1 MRQPT
6 LLVVSG
12 PPCSGKTTLARR
24 LRARLGWPL
33 LEKDAFKEAL
43 FDTFGTGDADWSR
56 RLSEAAFARQS
67 AAADAILSQGGSLLV
82 VGNFRPEHHPA
93 LAALAARHQAALA
106 QVACSASPA
115 TLAARRAARAT
126 AGRRHPGH
134 ADSPA
139 PPGEAEMARYR
150 PLPIVATVAFD
161 AEAPCRPAALLAA
174 LGLSP
179 DQRA

>member
-12 PPCSGKTTLARR
+12 PPCSGKSTLARR

-43 FDTFGTGDADWSR
+43 FDTLGTGDADWSR
-56 RLSEAAFARQS
+56 RLSEAAFARQF

-82 VGNFRPEHHPA
+82 VGNFRAEHHPA
-93 LAALAARHQAALA
+93 LAGLAARHHAALT
-106 QVACSASPA
+106 QVACCASPA
-115 TLAARRAARAT
+115 TLATRQAARAA

-139 PPGEAEMARYR
+139 LPGEAELARYG
-150 PLPIVATVAFD
+150 PLPIVTTVAFD
-161 AEAPCRPAALLAA
+161 AEAPRRPAVLLAA
-174 LGLSP
+174 LGLPSN
-179 DQRA
+179 QRA